1 MSIQEGSIGLQI
13 QYTVLKEDGTPQ
25 NISSANVP
33 GSKKLVFTR
42 PNGTVITKDAQFGT
56 DGLDGLLTYTTISGD
71 LVPSGIYQIQ
81 ADLTMPNF
89 QGRTATDTFQVYKN
103 L

>member
-25 NISSANVP
+25 NISSANTA
-33 GSKKLVFTR
+33 GSKKLIFTR
-42 PNGTVITKDAQFGT
+42 PNNTVLTKDAAFAT
-56 DGLDGLLTYTTISGD
+56 DGLDGTLIYTTMAGD
-71 LVPSGIYQIQ
+71 LVPSGIYQLQ

-89 QGRTATDTFQVYKN
+89 QGRTAVDTFQVFKN